1 MSFYKNFKALSFKLF
16 SSTQKI
22 TRKKNNIHLQNNDFY
37 QSEGHCS
44 IKITENSYVFFDGA
58 RRSEESTWPSGSY
71 IYRIT
76 FDVSIDTITNL
87 KQSGA
92 ILFYFF
98 ALYICTAAAC

>member
-1 MSFYKNFKALSFKLF
+1 MF
-16 SSTQKI
+16 SLVA
-22 TRKKNNIHLQNNDFY
+22 H
-37 QSEGHCS
+37 EGGKSQHGQAVH
-44 IKITENSYVFFDGA
+44 I
-58 RRSEESTWPSGSY
+58 Y

-76 FDVSIDTITNL
+76 FDVEDDDVSIDTITKL